1 MTHQILVVEDDPDI
15 SNLLKLY
22 LEANDYSILC
32 VSDGE
37 SALEIFECEDISCI
51 ILDVMLPKRSGF
63 DVVKK
68 IRNKN
73 SVPIIIISAKD
84 QEADKILGL
93 NLGADD
99 YITKPFNPLE
109 VVARVKAQIR
119 RCFDMSPLANEESK
133 IDKEMVISVG
143 DICLN
148 LTTMSVKKNGKVVNL
163 TPFEFKVLALLMKQP
178 GRVYT
183 RSQLYEAAIGNYY
196 SGDERTMMVHVSNL
210 REKLEDDSRNPQYIK
225 TIRGIGYK
233 IEKH

>member
-99 YITKPFNPLE
+99 YITKPFNPVE
-109 VVARVKAQIR
+109 VAARV
-119 RCFDMSPLANEESK
+119 
-133 IDKEMVISVG
+133 
-143 DICLN
+143 
-148 LTTMSVKKNGKVVNL
+148 
-163 TPFEFKVLALLMKQP
+163 
-178 GRVYT
+178 
-183 RSQLYEAAIGNYY
+183 RSQLRRYMQLGGGNVRPEVLKVGGIELDDKEKLVMLDGEPVSLTPTEYDILKLLMQNPGQVFAPKEIY
-196 SGDERTMMVHVSNL
+196 TKIWNDLPYGSENTVAVHIRHL
-210 REKLEDDSRNPQYIK
+210 REKLEINPAEPRYLKVVWGQ
-225 TIRGIGYK
+225 GYK
-233 IEKH
+233 IDRGRQC